1 MTFIPFYR
9 CGNYD
14 KEQLRSSREPGAR
27 KDLNLVCLKPG
38 PQGGRDPLAA
48 YLCPFPPRALIL
60 FFSIPQMTGWLD
72 GIIKSMDM
80 SFAELRELVMDR
92 EAWRA
97 AVHGVAE
104 LDTTERLN

>member
-80 SFAELRELVMDR
+80 SLSKL
-92 EAWRA
+92 
-97 AVHGVAE
+97 
-104 LDTTERLN
+104 